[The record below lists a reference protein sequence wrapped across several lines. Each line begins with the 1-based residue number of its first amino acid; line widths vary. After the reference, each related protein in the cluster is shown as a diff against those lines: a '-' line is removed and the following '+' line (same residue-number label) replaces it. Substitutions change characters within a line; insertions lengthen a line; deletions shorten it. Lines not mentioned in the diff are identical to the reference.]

1 MLTENLKSYRK
12 LKGWTQEKMA
22 AEFKEFNL
30 SRDNIASYE
39 RGIEQPSLAFACKI
53 CDDIKVSLHTFLYEE
68 ILNPKIAV
76 TDNSNRVL
84 ELEAELTKAYK
95 TIAQMQMEK
104 MQVVSSYLKD
114 TVETK
119 AAEDEPDK

>member
-39 RGIEQPSLAFACKI
+39 RGIAQPSLAFACKI